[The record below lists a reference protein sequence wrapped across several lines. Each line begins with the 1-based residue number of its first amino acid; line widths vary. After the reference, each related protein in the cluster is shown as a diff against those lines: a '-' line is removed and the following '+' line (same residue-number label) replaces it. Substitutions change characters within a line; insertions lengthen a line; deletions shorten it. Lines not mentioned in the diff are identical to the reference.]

1 MGTARAKDSKLHRF
15 PVGQCRARRRVPVPV
30 AELELC
36 VRVFHGQD
44 SAAAGLLGSPVPLIL

>member
-1 MGTARAKDSKLHRF
+1 MDSKLDRF
-15 PVGQCRARRRVPVPV
+15 PVGQCRARRRVPVPVPVPV

>member
-1 MGTARAKDSKLHRF
+1 MDSKLDRF
-15 PVGQCRARRRVPVPV
+15 PVGQCS

-44 SAAAGLLGSPVPLIL
+44 SAAAGLLGSSPVPLIL